1 MIYFVSS
8 LYSYDYKIQLL
19 TSSLASTSLVNCLK
33 RVFGTGSEMLAA
45 ARSKSYRVHVTKVQ
59 QNTNGGFSDGRTIS
73 YWCFAPALAM
83 RELAFLKVRSI
94 LITSGTLS
102 PLPSFRMEL
111 G

>member
-1 MIYFVSS
+1 
-8 LYSYDYKIQLL
+8 
-19 TSSLASTSLVNCLK
+19 
-33 RVFGTGSEMLAA
+33 MLAA

>member
-1 MIYFVSS
+1 
-8 LYSYDYKIQLL
+8 
-19 TSSLASTSLVNCLK
+19 
-33 RVFGTGSEMLAA
+33 MLAR

-59 QNTNGGFSDGRTIS
+59 ANTGGGFSGGRTIS

-102 PLPSFRMEL
+102 PLPSFSMEL

>member
-1 MIYFVSS
+1 MFNRVHP
-8 LYSYDYKIQLL
+8 K
-19 TSSLASTSLVNCLK
+19 VNCLK
-33 RVFGTGSEMLAA
+33 RVYGSGSDMLAR
-45 ARSKSYRVHVTKVQ
+45 ARSKSYRVHVTKAQ
-59 QNTNGGFSDGRTIS
+59 PNTGGGFTGGRTIS

-102 PLPSFRMEL
+102 PLPSFSMEL

>member
-1 MIYFVSS
+1 MYDVSFNRS
-8 LYSYDYKIQLL
+8 HVFL
-19 TSSLASTSLVNCLK
+19 SSWLASSMYYNEVNCLK
-33 RVFGTGSEMLAA
+33 RVFGTGTEMLAL
-45 ARSKSYRVHVTKVQ
+45 ARSKSYRVHVTGVTG
-59 QNTNGGFSDGRTIS
+59 NTGGGFAGGRTIS

-102 PLPSFRMEL
+102 PLPSFSMEL